1 MARNLNKALLIG
13 NVTKDPELKYT
24 PNGSAVCTFSV
35 ATNREWKDSSGQE
48 KSEVVFH
55 RVVAWSK
62 LAEIIPQFTRKGSKV
77 FIEGRIVNRVW
88 KDKEG
93 LDHYTSE
100 IVASEVIALDSRRK
114 EQKDI
119 NNTQPEPK
127 PEPKKKQK
135 EEEEPEKIDKPEDIN
150 AEDIPF

>member
-119 NNTQPEPK
+119 NNTQPEP
-127 PEPKKKQK
+127 EPKKKQK